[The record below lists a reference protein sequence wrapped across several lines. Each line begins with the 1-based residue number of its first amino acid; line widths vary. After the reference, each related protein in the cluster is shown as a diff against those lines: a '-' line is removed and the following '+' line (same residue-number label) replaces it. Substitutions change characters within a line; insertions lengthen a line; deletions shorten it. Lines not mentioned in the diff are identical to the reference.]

1 VGEQR
6 GHGDK
11 VEPTG
16 RLLVYSLSMQRN
28 KFQTMRDL
36 SPTSAPASEYASGV
50 GALLR
55 DRPMADREAVLK
67 GVFAAMSEGVVI
79 RGQGGEILEANAAA
93 LAILGL
99 SLDELTGRTSLDSR
113 WQTVREDGTAFPGAE
128 HPAMVTLRTGQPVR
142 EQIMGVDDPQR
153 GLRWLSINSNP
164 IWGDDGTSPTGVVTT
179 FVDITEKKAMEARL
193 AENAAELQDLYDNA
207 PCAYHSLD
215 ASGTFIRINAT
226 ALRWLGRTADEVIG
240 KATPAD
246 FRDDEGKLQFQRV
259 FAELKANGAVHGVE
273 ADVQTANGTTRRLSL
288 CATAITDA
296 DGRFVKSRTVAYDIS
311 ELHRARERLKA
322 VSREQAAMLE
332 SDLIAIAK
340 VRERHF
346 VWANAGV
353 TRILGYS
360 PSEITGQSTHVLYAS
375 EQDYLMVG
383 EAVAAN
389 RELGKHIR
397 MQLEMRHKNG
407 DLIWIDM
414 GSVLLSQETGESM
427 TILVDI
433 TASKRAEA
441 RQLELVRL
449 EAQNQQVCE
458 TTHLKS
464 AFIANMSHEL
474 RTPLNAVTGYAH
486 LLRQGAIGPD
496 SPKFKHYLSQIETS
510 GRYLGQ
516 LIEGVLD
523 FAKLES
529 GKLEIHPT
537 PIDLHSIVQEVVD
550 LLELNISRKQLA
562 ISIDI
567 DPELG
572 ELVADPM
579 RVKQLVA
586 NYISN
591 AVKFT
596 AERGQVSVR
605 ATLHGAD
612 FFRVEVEDDGIGIAG
627 ADQARLFT
635 PFEQLS
641 SGSTKLYQGM
651 GLGLA
656 LSRLLAEAHGG
667 RVGVRSQLGVGSVFH
682 FDLPR
687 VQGKV
692 TPMTP
697 LARTE

>member
-1 VGEQR
+1 M
-6 GHGDK
+6 
-11 VEPTG
+11 
-16 RLLVYSLSMQRN
+16 SS
-28 KFQTMRDL
+28 F
-36 SPTSAPASEYASGV
+36 SPTSGPSSQSASSAES
-50 GALLR
+50 LPR
-55 DRPMADREAVLK
+55 ERRRINREAVLK
-67 GVFAAMSEGVVI
+67 GVFAAMSEGVMI
-79 RGQGGEILEANAAA
+79 QGRGGEILEANAAA
-93 LAILGL
+93 LGILGL
-99 SLDELTGRTSLDSR
+99 SLAELTGRTSLDPR
-113 WQTVREDGTAFPGAE
+113 WQAVREDGTAFPGSE

-142 EQIMGVDDPQR
+142 QQIMGIDDPKR
-153 GLRWLSINSNP
+153 GLRWISINSNP
-164 IWGDDGTSPTGVVTT
+164 IWGDEGTSPTSVVST
-179 FVDITEKKAMEARL
+179 FVDITEKKELEARL
-193 AENAAELQDLYDNA
+193 AANAAELQDLYDNA

-226 ALRWLGRTADEVIG
+226 ALRWLGRSAEDVIG

-246 FRDDEGKLQFQRV
+246 FRDAEGKAEFHRV
-259 FAELKANGAVHGVE
+259 FAELKANGAVHGIE
-273 ADVQTANGTTRRLSL
+273 ADLHTANGATRRLAL
-288 CATAITDA
+288 CATAVTDA

-322 VSREQAAMLE
+322 LGREQAAMLE

-340 VRERHF
+340 VRERRF
-346 VWANAGV
+346 TWANSGV
-353 TRILGYS
+353 TRIFGYS
-360 PSEITGQSTHVLYAS
+360 ASEIVGQSTRLLYAS
-375 EQDYLMVG
+375 EADYSSIG
-383 EAVAAN
+383 EAMEPAVAA
-389 RELGKHIR
+389 GKRHR
-397 MQLEMRHKNG
+397 VQLEMRRKDG
-407 DLIWIDM
+407 EPVWIDM
-414 GSVLLSQETGESM
+414 AKVLLSPETGESM
-427 TILVDI
+427 AIFVDI
-433 TASKRAEA
+433 TASKRDEA
-441 RQLELVRL
+441 RRLELVRL
-449 EAQNQQVCE
+449 EAENHQVLE
-458 TTHLKS
+458 TTNLKS

-486 LLRQGAIGPD
+486 LLRQGPIGPD
-496 SPKFKHYLSQIETS
+496 SPKFERYLNQIETS
-510 GRYLGQ
+510 SRYLGQ

-529 GKLEIHPT
+529 GKLELHPT
-537 PIDLHSIVQEVVD
+537 PIDLLSIVQEVVD
-550 LLELNISRKQLA
+550 LLELKISQKQLA

-572 ELVADPM
+572 GLVADPM

-596 AERGQVSVR
+596 AEGGHVAVR
-605 ATLHGAD
+605 AKPHGAE

-687 VQGKV
+687 VQGKS
-692 TPMTP
+692 
-697 LARTE
+697 RK

>member
-1 VGEQR
+1 M
-6 GHGDK
+6 
-11 VEPTG
+11 P
-16 RLLVYSLSMQRN
+16 
-28 KFQTMRDL
+28 DL
-36 SPTSAPASEYASGV
+36 SPTAGPPSESASSVESLPRERR
-50 GALLR
+50 L
-55 DRPMADREAVLK
+55 ADREAVLK
-67 GVFAAMSEGVVI
+67 GVFEAMSEGVVI
-79 RGQGGEILEANAAA
+79 QGKGGEILEANAAA
-93 LAILGL
+93 LIILGL
-99 SLDELTGRTSLDSR
+99 SLDELTGRTSLDPR
-113 WQTVREDGTAFPGAE
+113 WQAVREDGTAFPGSE

-142 EQIMGVDDPQR
+142 QQIMGVDDPKR
-153 GLRWLSINSNP
+153 GLRWISINSNP
-164 IWGDDGTSPTGVVTT
+164 IWGDEGTSPAGVVAT
-179 FVDITEKKAMEARL
+179 FVDITEKKEMEAKH
-193 AENAAELQDLYDNA
+193 AANVAELQDLYDNA

-226 ALRWLGRTADEVIG
+226 ALRWLGRTANEVIG

-246 FRDDEGKLQFQRV
+246 FRDAEGKAHFHHM
-259 FAELKANGAVHGVE
+259 FAQLKANGVVHGIE
-273 ADVQTANGTTRRLSL
+273 ADLQTANGTTRRLSL
-288 CATAITDA
+288 SATAVTDA
-296 DGRFVKSRTVAYDIS
+296 DGRFVRSRTVAYDIS
-311 ELHRARERLKA
+311 ELHRAREQLKA
-322 VSREQAAMLE
+322 VSQEQAAMLN
-332 SDLIAIAK
+332 SDLLAIAK

-353 TRILGYS
+353 TRIFGYT
-360 PSEITGQSTHVLYAS
+360 PSEITGQSTRLLYAR
-375 EQDYLMVG
+375 EQDYLAVG
-383 EAVAAN
+383 EAVLAN
-389 RELGKHIR
+389 RVPGKHIR
-397 MQLEMRHKNG
+397 MQLEMRHKDGN
-407 DLIWIDM
+407 LIWIDM

-433 TASKRAEA
+433 TALKRAEA
-441 RQLELVRL
+441 KRIELVRL
-449 EAQNQQVCE
+449 QAEKQQVWE

-496 SPKFKHYLSQIETS
+496 SPKFEHYLSQIETS
-510 GRYLGQ
+510 GLYLGQ

-529 GKLEIHPT
+529 GKLEIHPI
-537 PIDLHSIVQEVVD
+537 PINLHSIVQEVVD

-572 ELVADPM
+572 ALVADPM
-579 RVKQLVA
+579 RIKQLVA
-586 NYISN
+586 NYITN

-596 AERGQVSVR
+596 AERGHVAIR
-605 ATLHGAD
+605 AKLHGAD
-612 FFRVEVEDDGIGIAG
+612 FFRLEVEDDGIGIAE

-641 SGSTKLYQGM
+641 SGNTKLYQGM

-667 RVGVRSQLGVGSVFH
+667 RVGARSQLGVGSVFH

-687 VQGKV
+687 VQGKS
-692 TPMTP
+692 
-697 LARTE
+697 RK

>member
-1 VGEQR
+1 M
-6 GHGDK
+6 
-11 VEPTG
+11 
-16 RLLVYSLSMQRN
+16 SN
-28 KFQTMRDL
+28 F
-36 SPTSAPASEYASGV
+36 SPTSRPSSEPASSAESLPRERRRV
-50 GALLR
+50 N
-55 DRPMADREAVLK
+55 REAVLK
-67 GVFAAMSEGVVI
+67 GVFAAMSEGVMI
-79 RGQGGEILEANAAA
+79 QGRSGEILEANAAA
-93 LAILGL
+93 LGILGL
-99 SLDELTGRTSLDSR
+99 SLAELTGRTSMDPR
-113 WQTVREDGTAFPGAE
+113 WQAVREDGTAFPGTE

-142 EQIMGVDDPQR
+142 QQVMGIDDPKR
-153 GLRWLSINSNP
+153 GLRWISINSNP
-164 IWGDDGTSPTGVVTT
+164 IWGDEDTSPSSVVST
-179 FVDITEKKAMEARL
+179 FVDITEKKEMEARL
-193 AENAAELQDLYDNA
+193 AANAAELQDLYDNA

-226 ALRWLGRTADEVIG
+226 ALRWLGRSAEDVIG

-246 FRDDEGKLQFQRV
+246 FRDAEGKAEFHRV
-259 FAELKANGAVHGVE
+259 FAELKANGAVHGIE
-273 ADVQTANGTTRRLSL
+273 ADLHTANGATRRLAL
-288 CATAITDA
+288 CATAVTDA

-311 ELHRARERLKA
+311 ELHHARERLKA
-322 VSREQAAMLE
+322 LGREQAAMLE

-340 VRERHF
+340 VRERRF
-346 VWANAGV
+346 TWANAGV
-353 TRILGYS
+353 SRIFGHS
-360 PSEITGQSTHVLYAS
+360 ASEIVGQSTRLLYAS
-375 EQDYLMVG
+375 EADYITIG
-383 EAVAAN
+383 EAMEPDVAA
-389 RELGKHIR
+389 GKRHR
-397 MQLEMRHKNG
+397 VQLEMRRKDG
-407 DLIWIDM
+407 EPVWIDM
-414 GSVLLSQETGESM
+414 AKVLLSPKTGESM
-427 TILVDI
+427 VIFVDI
-433 TASKRAEA
+433 TASKRDEA
-441 RQLELVRL
+441 RRLELVRL
-449 EAQNQQVCE
+449 EAENHQVWE
-458 TTHLKS
+458 TTNLKS

-486 LLRQGAIGPD
+486 LLRRGAIGPD
-496 SPKFKHYLSQIETS
+496 SPKFERYLSQIETS
-510 GRYLGQ
+510 SRYLGQ

-529 GKLEIHPT
+529 GKLELHPT
-537 PIDLHSIVQEVVD
+537 PIDLLSIVQEVVD
-550 LLELNISRKQLA
+550 LLELKISPKQLA

-596 AERGQVSVR
+596 AERGHVAVR
-605 ATLHGAD
+605 AKPHGAE

-687 VQGKV
+687 VQGKSHK
-692 TPMTP
+692 
-697 LARTE
+697 

>member
-1 VGEQR
+1 M
-6 GHGDK
+6 
-11 VEPTG
+11 P
-16 RLLVYSLSMQRN
+16 
-28 KFQTMRDL
+28 DL
-36 SPTSAPASEYASGV
+36 SPTAGPPSETASSVES
-50 GALLR
+50 LPRERRL
-55 DRPMADREAVLK
+55 ADREAVLK
-67 GVFAAMSEGVVI
+67 GVFGAMSEGVVI
-79 RGQGGEILEANAAA
+79 QGQGGEILEANAAA
-93 LAILGL
+93 LLILGL
-99 SLDELTGRTSLDSR
+99 SLDELTGRTSLDPR
-113 WQTVREDGTAFPGAE
+113 WQAVREDGTAFPGSE

-142 EQIMGVDDPQR
+142 EQIMGVDDPKR
-153 GLRWLSINSNP
+153 GLRWISINSNP
-164 IWGDDGTSPTGVVTT
+164 IWGDEGTSPTGVVAT
-179 FVDITEKKAMEARL
+179 FVDITEKKEMEARF
-193 AENAAELQDLYDNA
+193 AANVAELQDLYDNA

-226 ALRWLGRTADEVIG
+226 ALRWLGRTANEVIG

-246 FRDDEGKLQFQRV
+246 FRDAEGKVHFHRM
-259 FAELKANGAVHGVE
+259 FAQLKANGAVHGFE
-273 ADVQTANGTTRRLSL
+273 ADLQTANGTTRRLSL
-288 CATAITDA
+288 SATAVTDA
-296 DGRFVKSRTVAYDIS
+296 DGRFVRSRTVAYDIS
-311 ELHRARERLKA
+311 ELHRAREQLKA
-322 VSREQAAMLE
+322 VSQEQAAMLN
-332 SDLIAIAK
+332 SDLLAIAK
-340 VRERHF
+340 VHERHF

-353 TRILGYS
+353 TRVFGYS
-360 PSEITGQSTHVLYAS
+360 PSEITGQSTRLLYAR
-375 EQDYLMVG
+375 EQDYLAVG
-383 EAVAAN
+383 EAVLAN
-389 RELGKHIR
+389 RVPGKHIR
-397 MQLEMRHKNG
+397 MQLEMRHKG
-407 DLIWIDM
+407 GHLIWIDM
-414 GSVLLSQETGESM
+414 ASVLLSQETGESM

-433 TASKRAEA
+433 TALKRDEE
-441 RQLELVRL
+441 RRLELVRL
-449 EAQNQQVCE
+449 QAEKQQVWE

-496 SPKFKHYLSQIETS
+496 SPKFEHHLSQIETS

-529 GKLEIHPT
+529 GKLEIRPI
-537 PIDLHSIVQEVVD
+537 PIDLLSIVQEVVD

-572 ELVADPM
+572 AVVVDPM
-579 RVKQLVA
+579 RIKQLVA

-596 AERGQVSVR
+596 AERGHVAIR
-605 ATLHGAD
+605 AKLHGAD
-612 FFRVEVEDDGIGIAG
+612 FFRVEVEDDGIGITE

-641 SGSTKLYQGM
+641 SGNTKLYQGM

-667 RVGVRSQLGVGSVFH
+667 RVGARSQLGVGSVFH

-687 VQGKV
+687 VQGKS
-692 TPMTP
+692 
-697 LARTE
+697 RK

>member
-458 TTHLKS
+458 TTHL
-464 AFIANMSHEL
+464 NC
-474 RTPLNAVTGYAH
+474 
-486 LLRQGAIGPD
+486 
-496 SPKFKHYLSQIETS
+496 
-510 GRYLGQ
+510 
-516 LIEGVLD
+516 
-523 FAKLES
+523 
-529 GKLEIHPT
+529 
-537 PIDLHSIVQEVVD
+537 
-550 LLELNISRKQLA
+550 
-562 ISIDI
+562 
-567 DPELG
+567 
-572 ELVADPM
+572 
-579 RVKQLVA
+579 
-586 NYISN
+586 
-591 AVKFT
+591 
-596 AERGQVSVR
+596 
-605 ATLHGAD
+605 
-612 FFRVEVEDDGIGIAG
+612 
-627 ADQARLFT
+627 AR
-635 PFEQLS
+635 
-641 SGSTKLYQGM
+641 
-651 GLGLA
+651 
-656 LSRLLAEAHGG
+656 
-667 RVGVRSQLGVGSVFH
+667 RSM
-682 FDLPR
+682 P
-687 VQGKV
+687 
-692 TPMTP
+692 
-697 LARTE
+697 

>member
-1 VGEQR
+1 M
-6 GHGDK
+6 
-11 VEPTG
+11 
-16 RLLVYSLSMQRN
+16 SN
-28 KFQTMRDL
+28 F
-36 SPTSAPASEYASGV
+36 SPTSRPSSEPASSAESLPRERRRV
-50 GALLR
+50 N
-55 DRPMADREAVLK
+55 REAVLK
-67 GVFAAMSEGVVI
+67 GVFAAMSEGVMI
-79 RGQGGEILEANAAA
+79 QGRSGEILEANAAA
-93 LAILGL
+93 LGILGL
-99 SLDELTGRTSLDSR
+99 SLAELTGRTSMDPR
-113 WQTVREDGTAFPGAE
+113 WQAVREDGTAFPGTE

-142 EQIMGVDDPQR
+142 QKVMGIDDPKR
-153 GLRWLSINSNP
+153 GLRWISINSNP
-164 IWGDDGTSPTGVVTT
+164 IWGDEGTSPTSVVST
-179 FVDITEKKAMEARL
+179 FVDITEKKEMEARL
-193 AENAAELQDLYDNA
+193 AANAAELQDLYDNA

-226 ALRWLGRTADEVIG
+226 ALRWLGRSAEDVIG

-246 FRDDEGKLQFQRV
+246 FRDAEGKAEFHRV
-259 FAELKANGAVHGVE
+259 FAELKANGAVHGIE
-273 ADVQTANGTTRRLSL
+273 ADLLAANGTTRRLSL
-288 CATAITDA
+288 CATAVTDA

-311 ELHRARERLKA
+311 ELHHARERLKA
-322 VSREQAAMLE
+322 LGREQAAMLE

-346 VWANAGV
+346 TWANSGV
-353 TRILGYS
+353 TRIFGHS
-360 PSEITGQSTHVLYAS
+360 ASEIVGQSTRLLYAS
-375 EQDYLMVG
+375 EADYITIG
-383 EAVAAN
+383 EAMEPDVAA
-389 RELGKHIR
+389 GKR
-397 MQLEMRHKNG
+397 YRVQLEMRRKDG
-407 DLIWIDM
+407 EPVWIDM
-414 GSVLLSQETGESM
+414 AKVLLSPKTGESM
-427 TILVDI
+427 AIFVDI
-433 TASKRAEA
+433 TASKRDEA
-441 RQLELVRL
+441 RRLELVRL
-449 EAQNQQVCE
+449 EAENHQVWE
-458 TTHLKS
+458 TTNLKS

-496 SPKFKHYLSQIETS
+496 SPKFERYLNQIETS

-529 GKLEIHPT
+529 GKLELHPT
-537 PIDLHSIVQEVVD
+537 PIDLLSIVQEVVD
-550 LLELNISRKQLA
+550 LLELKISRKQLA

-596 AERGQVSVR
+596 AERGHVAVR
-605 ATLHGAD
+605 AKPHGAE

-687 VQGKV
+687 VQGKS
-692 TPMTP
+692 
-697 LARTE
+697 RK